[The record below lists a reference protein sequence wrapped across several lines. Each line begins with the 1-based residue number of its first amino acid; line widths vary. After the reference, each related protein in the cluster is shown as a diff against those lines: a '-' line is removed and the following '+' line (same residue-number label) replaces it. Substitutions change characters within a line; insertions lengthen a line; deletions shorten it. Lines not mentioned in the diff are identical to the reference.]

1 MPCSTLLSDSGA
13 HGPFRVKS
21 VASQKGV
28 FSDLLLT
35 SDLVAKALR
44 LDNSNI
50 IDDALVEVEILRQP
64 MDIVRRVGYL
74 LAVVLLDQCARGS
87 LDSLGSNTS
96 HF

>member
-13 HGPFRVKS
+13 HGPFRVKR

-50 IDDALVEVEILRQP
+50 VDDALVEVEILRQP

>member
-13 HGPFRVKS
+13 HGPFRVKR

-50 IDDALVEVEILRQP
+50 VDDALVEVESFVNLWILS
-64 MDIVRRVGYL
+64 DGLDTYL
-74 LAVVLLDQCARGS
+74 P
-87 LDSLGSNTS
+87 
-96 HF
+96 